1 MATDTEVAAAEIWMD
16 QSGTWVVVRPHFMCS
31 AMQPWYLIGPGHVS
45 TSEWA
50 QRCGRGGKGGCRD
63 TSESPIQHLK

>member
-45 TSEWA
+45 TTEWA
-50 QRCGRGGKGGCRD
+50 
-63 TSESPIQHLK
+63 